1 MVSRKKIISMKERD
15 CGLPLVI
22 ACLPVAALMLL
33 FSLHF
38 GMFFMPVCS
47 VLVVEAEY
55 LEHSSQNGDEDG
67 ITKEVYSKI

>member
-1 MVSRKKIISMKERD
+1 MKERD

-47 VLVVEAEY
+47 VLVVE
-55 LEHSSQNGDEDG
+55 HSSQNGDEDA